1 MQRSSQIDFDGVE
14 NGFIRL
20 RMKPSARLNYSFV
33 PQSSKLSTSERPSR
47 LIVFLSGI
55 DAKRTSWKLMIASLL
70 RMEKDEGLSLPP
82 LLLYDRYGIGMSD
95 QDPTDTGQPREE
107 RHDIKNAMC
116 DLRQLVVQISEQK
129 LGYKEAEL
137 GRLHLIFVAHSLGAG
152 IARLY
157 AAEFPGTVEA
167 LLLLD
172 AVMSNKAFGDFIPDP
187 DKPEEFKKH
196 ILPVGVTPEM
206 CRDAIRKIAKSPYN
220 FKAGLN
226 REGIRWSNLPEQ
238 LPFND
243 GPRLQGPRK
252 GLPLVTVM
260 CSDLERMA
268 RNTGKVRSLSS
279 LRMSSDRCYRS

>member
-1 MQRSSQIDFDGVE
+1 M
-14 NGFIRL
+14 
-20 RMKPSARLNYSFV
+20 M
-33 PQSSKLSTSERPSR
+33 
-47 LIVFLSGI
+47 
-55 DAKRTSWKLMIASLL
+55 ASLL
-70 RMEKDEGLSLPP
+70 VMAKNQGFLLPP
-82 LLLYDRYGIGMSD
+82 MLLYDRYGIGMSD
-95 QDPTDTGQPREE
+95 RDPSDAGKPREE
-107 RHDIKNAMC
+107 RHDIKDAMY

-137 GRLHLIFVAHSLGAG
+137 DRLHLIFVAHSLGGG

-187 DKPEEFKKH
+187 DKPEEFKGH
-196 ILPVGVTPEM
+196 VLPEGVTPEM
-206 CRDAIRKIAKSPYN
+206 CRDALRKIAKSPYN
-220 FKAGLN
+220 FRAGLN

-243 GPRLQGPRK
+243 APRLQGPRK

-260 CSDLERMA
+260 CSDLEQFS
-268 RNTGKVRSLSS
+268 RNTGKVRRSS
-279 LRMSSDRCYRS
+279 SSSMSSDRCYRS